1 MNEPVAETFYAPLVN
16 NAVRTGLVVA
26 NNLEEKTHRFIGSLR
41 TMGTK
46 VGDYYLAS
54 TGLTETESLFFPKHL
69 LP

>member
-26 NNLEEKTHRFIGSLR
+26 NNLEENTPIHWLFANNGNKS
-41 TMGTK
+41 
-46 VGDYYLAS
+46 GDYYLAS
-54 TGLTETESLFFPKHL
+54 TGLTETEGLFFRKHL